1 MDLMSH
7 GRSLAVAGV
16 DDLRSIGWDSAT
28 GEEGVDWFDV
38 LPDALL
44 LVIFNRVGD
53 VKALGRLCAVSR
65 RFRALVARV
74 GDVVVRVDCV
84 VSDEPSPSDG
94 ALAGFGKPRGVFS
107 KLAHLFLC
115 SLVKPFQALG
125 QILSPPPSCTCA
137 DAAYGKPS
145 SSEVPHHS
153 PSKVLKNF
161 VEIRRLRIEL
171 PDGELEVDHEG
182 VLLKWRASFGST
194 LENCVILG
202 ASSVESSSNPGQIPS
217 FNGTSSGGD
226 VCGGIPDAFY
236 TDGSLKRR
244 VLWTI
249 SSLIAASA
257 RHYLLYPITA
267 DHESLLSLHLTDA
280 DGQGVL
286 SMDQRQLREL
296 RAKPLI
302 TSGGSQ
308 RTLLPALSM
317 RLWYAHLLELPCG
330 MVLKGATL
338 LAIRP
343 SNNEEAGCGWASEA
357 FEEPYRTATKLLMK
371 TKTYCLEMNSF

>member
-1 MDLMSH
+1 MSH
-7 GRSLAVAGV
+7 GFSVAVADLDG
-16 DDLRSIGWDSAT
+16 LRSVGQDSAA
-28 GEEGVDWFDV
+28 GEEGVDRFDV

-53 VKALGRLCAVSR
+53 VRALGRLCAVSR
-65 RFRALVARV
+65 RFRDLVAHV
-74 GDVVVRVDCV
+74 DDVVVRVDCV

-94 ALAGFGKPRGVFS
+94 AGAGFGKPRGVFS
-107 KLAHLFLC
+107 KLTHLFLG

-153 PSKVLKNF
+153 PSEVLKNF
-161 VEIRRLRIEL
+161 EEIRRLRIEL
-171 PDGELEVDHEG
+171 PDGELGANEG
-182 VLLKWRASFGST
+182 VLLKWRANFGST

-202 ASSVESSSNPGQIPS
+202 AASVESSSNPGQTPS
-217 FNGTSSGGD
+217 FNGASTGGD

-244 VLWTI
+244 VVWTI

-257 RHYLLYPITA
+257 RHYLLYPIA
-267 DHESLLSLHLTDA
+267 VDHGSLQSLHLTDA

-286 SMDQRQLREL
+286 SMDQRQIQEL

-302 TSGGSQ
+302 ASGGSQ

-317 RLWYAHLLELPCG
+317 RLWYAHRLELPCG
-330 MVLKGATL
+330 MVLNGATL

-343 SNNEEAGCGWASEA
+343 SNTEEAGGCWAAEA

>member
-1 MDLMSH
+1 MSH
-7 GRSLAVAGV
+7 GRSLAVADLDG
-16 DDLRSIGWDSAT
+16 LRSVGRGSAA
-28 GEEGVDWFDV
+28 GEEEEVDRFDV

-44 LVIFNRVGD
+44 LVVFNRLGD

-65 RFRALVARV
+65 RFRALVAHV
-74 GDVVVRVDCV
+74 EDVVVRVDCV
-84 VSDEPSPSDG
+84 VSDESSPSDG
-94 ALAGFGKPRGVFS
+94 AGAGFGKPRGVFS
-107 KLAHLFLC
+107 KLTHLLLC

-137 DAAYGKPS
+137 DAAYDKPS

-153 PSKVLKNF
+153 PSEVLKNF
-161 VEIRRLRIEL
+161 EAIRRLRIEL
-171 PDGELEVDHEG
+171 PHGELGDEG
-182 VLLKWRASFGST
+182 VLLKWRANFGST
-194 LENCVILG
+194 LENCVILC
-202 ASSVESSSNPGQIPS
+202 ASSVESSSNPGQTPS
-217 FNGTSSGGD
+217 FNGTSTGGD
-226 VCGGIPDAFY
+226 VCGGIPDSFY

-244 VLWTI
+244 VVWTI

-257 RHYLLYPITA
+257 RHYLLNPITA
-267 DHESLLSLHLTDA
+267 DHGSLQSLHLTDA

-286 SMDQRQLREL
+286 SMDQRQIQEL
-296 RAKPLI
+296 RAKPSI
-302 TSGGSQ
+302 ASGDSQ

-317 RLWYAHLLELPCG
+317 RLWYAHRLELPCG

-343 SNNEEAGCGWASEA
+343 SNNEEAGGSWAPEA